1 MKKKGGNTKRI
12 ILGVVLI
19 VLVIFLFYILTIP
32 SEKLPE
38 SNVEEKIL
46 AKFNLNRNNTQIT
59 RLTNLE
65 ELKQKYPV
73 IYGEA
78 KEGDYEI
85 RTPNKLMIYDYGN
98 DRIIKEF
105 DITQIRIG

>member
-1 MKKKGGNTKRI
+1 MKKKEQKTKKI
-12 ILGVVLI
+12 ILGVILI
-19 VLVIFLFYILTIP
+19 FLVVFLFYVLTIP
-32 SEKLPE
+32 GEKTE
-38 SNVEEKIL
+38 AGVEENIL
-46 AKFNLNRNNTQIT
+46 TRFNLNRNNTQIT
-59 RLTNLE
+59 RLTDLE

-78 KEGDYEI
+78 REGDYEI
-85 RTPNKLMIYDYGN
+85 RTLDKLIIYDYGN

>member
-1 MKKKGGNTKRI
+1 MKEQKI
-12 ILGVVLI
+12 ILVVI
-19 VLVIFLFYILTIP
+19 AIILVVSLYYILTIP
-32 SEKLPE
+32 SEKPE
-38 SNVEEKIL
+38 SGIEEEMLTKL
-46 AKFNLNRNNTQIT
+46 NLNRNDTQIT

-78 KEGDYEI
+78 KPEDYEI
-85 RTPNKLMIYDYGN
+85 RTSDKLIIYDYGN
-98 DRIIKEF
+98 DKIIKEF